1 MANDESR
8 SKGMGAMFQRQHGR
22 RAGNTPHGAAQ
33 RRELVL
39 TAFHLIAE
47 KGFEGLR
54 TRAVAERMGVNIAT
68 LHYYFTTKED
78 LIRAVV
84 DYMHER
90 FAAMHDPQT
99 VHNPDQPLAEFRNDL
114 ADVTYK
120 WETEPDLYLVM
131 VELFLRAQRD
141 PRIRAIMCE
150 LEAHWHAYI
159 RGYMALGI
167 AQGVFR
173 RDLDP
178 DVAATGLRIFIKGAI
193 LEIMMRGQAFPAQ
206 RLHAEVERWLTDHV
220 R

>member
-1 MANDESR
+1 
-8 SKGMGAMFQRQHGR
+8 MGAMSQRQHGR
-22 RAGNTPHGAAQ
+22 QTGNTPHGAAQ

-68 LHYYFTTKED
+68 LHYYFASKED

-90 FAAMHDPQT
+90 FSTMHDPQSI
-99 VHNPDQPLAEFRNDL
+99 HNPDHPLEEMRDDL
-114 ADVTYK
+114 ADVSYK
-120 WETEPDLYLVM
+120 WATEPELYLVM

-141 PRIRAIMCE
+141 PRIHSIMDE
-150 LEAHWHAYI
+150 LEAHWHEYI
-159 RGYMALGI
+159 CGYMAQGI
-167 AQGVFR
+167 ARGVFR
-173 RDLDP
+173 ADLDP
-178 DVAATGLRIFIKGAI
+178 DLAATGLRIFIKGAI
-193 LEIMMRGQAFPAQ
+193 LEIMMRGQQFPAAQ
-206 RLHAEVERWLTDHV
+206 MYAEVERWLTEHA